1 MIVFYKKDMGA
12 IMKRYRDVL
21 EIILTILSIILIFIC
36 SNSYFIF
43 KRTGIY
49 WFVFVFLF
57 LGAVALSLFTR
68 QKFPNTRL
76 KICKYGTKYL
86 IIFVASTVCTI
97 IFNFASVFVLIPDN
111 WMIWCINALTAYLV
125 EAVVFW
131 IGIICVYCTSVQLG
145 IGIRVW
151 GLICGMVPV
160 ANIFMLSVIIRTT
173 LEEINFEWQKYMLNI
188 SRKDERVCATK
199 YPLLMVHGVFFRDSA
214 KFNYWG
220 RVPKELENNGARI
233 FYGEHQS
240 ADSIENSAAELAE
253 RIQRIIRETDCGKV
267 NIIAHSKGGLDCR
280 YAINKYNLEK
290 YVASLTTINTPHKGC
305 KFADYILNKAPETF
319 KNKLA
324 DTYNST
330 LRRIGDV
337 NPDFLAAV
345 SDLASERAVEFD
357 SMLPLP
363 VGVFCQST
371 GSKLNNAVG
380 GKFPLNLS
388 YNFVKNFDGF
398 NDGLVGEQS
407 FKWGE
412 NFMFLSTTGRRG
424 ISHGDMID
432 LNRENIPGFD
442 VREWYVKLVSDLK
455 NRGL

>member
-1 MIVFYKKDMGA
+1 MKK
-12 IMKRYRDVL
+12 YRDFI
-21 EIILTILSIILIFIC
+21 EIIFTVLGVILICIC
-36 SNSYFIF
+36 ANGYFIF
-43 KRTGIY
+43 KKTHIFP
-49 WFVFVFLF
+49 FVLVMLF
-57 LGAVALSLFTR
+57 ISAVGMILINR
-68 QKFPNTRL
+68 QKFPNRRL
-76 KICKYGTKYL
+76 AICKLGTKYL
-86 IIFVASTVCTI
+86 MVFVVSTICTL
-97 IFNFASVFVLIPDN
+97 IFNLVTAFVLIPDN
-111 WMIWCINALTAYLV
+111 WLIWCINALIAYLI
-125 EAVVFW
+125 EAVIFW

-145 IGIRVW
+145 IQIRVW
-151 GLICGMVPV
+151 GLICGMIPV
-160 ANIFMLSVIIRTT
+160 ANVFMLTVIIRTT
-173 LEEINFEWQKYMLNI
+173 LKEINFEWQKYMLNI
-188 SRKDERVCATK
+188 SRKSERVCATK

-240 ADSIENSAAELAE
+240 AASIENSAAELAE
-253 RIQRIIRETDCGKV
+253 RIQQIIRETDCSKL

-290 YVASLTTINTPHKGC
+290 YVASLTTINTPHRGC
-305 KFADYILNKAPETF
+305 KFADYILNKAPEGL
-319 KNKLA
+319 KNKIA
-324 DTYNST
+324 ATYNST
-330 LRRIGDV
+330 LRRIGDS

-345 SDLASERAVEFD
+345 SDLTSERASELD

-363 VGVFCQST
+363 DGVFCQST
-371 GSKLNNAVG
+371 GSKLNNAIG

-412 NFMFLSTTGRRG
+412 KFVFLSTTGRRG

-442 VREWYVKLVSDLK
+442 VREWYVELVSDLK
-455 NRGL
+455 KREL

>member
-1 MIVFYKKDMGA
+1 M
-12 IMKRYRDVL
+12 
-21 EIILTILSIILIFIC
+21 
-36 SNSYFIF
+36 
-43 KRTGIY
+43 
-49 WFVFVFLF
+49 
-57 LGAVALSLFTR
+57 
-68 QKFPNTRL
+68 
-76 KICKYGTKYL
+76 
-86 IIFVASTVCTI
+86 
-97 IFNFASVFVLIPDN
+97 LIPDN
-111 WMIWCINALTAYLV
+111 WIIWCINALVAYLV

-131 IGIICVYCTSVQLG
+131 IGIMLVYCTSIQLG
-145 IGIRVW
+145 IQIRVW

-173 LEEINFEWQKYMLNI
+173 LKEINFEWDKYMLNI
-188 SRKDERVCATK
+188 SRKDEYVCATK
-199 YPLLMVHGVFFRDSA
+199 YPLLMVHGVFFRDSV

-220 RVPKELENNGARI
+220 RIPKELENNGAII

-240 ADSIENSAAELAE
+240 ADSVENSAAELAK
-253 RIQRIIRETDCGKV
+253 RIQQIIKENGCEKV

-324 DTYNST
+324 NTYNST
-330 LRRIGDV
+330 LRKIGDV

-345 SDLASERAVEFD
+345 SDLSSERAIEFD
-357 SMLPLP
+357 RMLPIP
-363 VGVFCQST
+363 DGVFCQSC
-371 GSKLNNAVG
+371 GSKLNNAIG

-442 VREWYVKLVSDLK
+442 VREWYVTLVSDLK
-455 NRGL
+455 RRGL